1 MNTALRNIEGSGVHA
16 TRAYRRF
23 LVFPSTF
30 ILYYNSIRHENA
42 VRDQQ
47 TRLSMCSRSVG
58 RARFSSRFAFPERP
72 QLRRTCRLALIKNER
87 HFFSYYVNGLY
98 PE

>member
-1 MNTALRNIEGSGVHA
+1 M
-16 TRAYRRF
+16 RAYRHF

-30 ILYYNSIRHENA
+30 ILYYNSVRHENA

-72 QLRRTCRLALIKNER
+72 RLRVRAAGFN
-87 HFFSYYVNGLY
+87 
-98 PE
+98 

>member
-1 MNTALRNIEGSGVHA
+1 MEGIERLGSEHGAARYRRFGVHA

-42 VRDQQ
+42 VRDRQ
-47 TRLSMCSRSVG
+47 TRLSICSRSVG
-58 RARFSSRFAFPERP
+58 RARFSSRFAFPGHP
-72 QLRRTCRLALIKNER
+72 QLRVRAAGFN
-87 HFFSYYVNGLY
+87 
-98 PE
+98 